1 MREYIMLDVVS
12 YNTRKKNEYDKYK
25 LQTFQMDDH
34 LSIGKNMEL
43 IFKDSKIKA
52 KLESI
57 IKEDDTNK
65 IFCLSTNK
73 FTSLIQ
79 VKKYYHQDVTND

>member
-1 MREYIMLDVVS
+1 MREYIILDIVS
-12 YNTRKKNEYDKYK
+12 YNTKKKNEYDKYK
-25 LQTFQMDDH
+25 LKEFQMNDH
-34 LSIGKNMEL
+34 LSIGKDVIL
-43 IFKDSKIKA
+43 IFKNDKIKA
-52 KLESI
+52 KFESI

-79 VKKYYHQDVTND
+79 VKKYYKNVTNE

>member
-1 MREYIMLDVVS
+1 MREYIILDIVS
-12 YNTRKKNEYDKYK
+12 YNTKKKNEYDKYK
-25 LQTFQMDDH
+25 LKEFQMNDH
-34 LSIGKNMEL
+34 LSIGKDVIL
-43 IFKDSKIKA
+43 IFKDDKIKA
-52 KLESI
+52 KFESI

-79 VKKYYHQDVTND
+79 VKKYYKNVTND